1 MAEGWRPHPGPQE
14 AFHES
19 DAFELF
25 YGGAAGGGKSESL
38 LEEAT
43 RFISRAG
50 YAAVLFRRSY
60 PELTQQ
66 GGLIPRSH
74 EKYPR
79 YGGEYNATHR
89 RWKFPSGATISF
101 AHLHHDDD
109 RYQYQG
115 AAWHYIAFDELTH
128 FPEEVYLYLFSR
140 ARTTI
145 PDIPV
150 RIRGASNPGNRGH
163 EWVKKRFVVPLKPYE
178 IKYFRSDGGTEVE
191 TDADDNPTLLS
202 MDGSYL
208 ARLEA
213 LPLLERERLLRGD
226 WDIMPA
232 GNIFKREWFGKRVIS
247 APDGLD
253 WVRYWDLAAS
263 VKESADFTASG
274 AVAESNGDLYIKDV
288 IRGRWEWP
296 DAKRLLK
303 ETMLGEDGTAQGIE
317 RAQHGLAAFQELMR
331 DPDLLG
337 TEIRSVVVDKDK
349 LSRALPWSARAEAGK
364 VVLVDGPWVDS
375 FVNEVVAFSGDGKT
389 HDDQVDAVSGAVQM
403 VVDKRDRVLRIQ
415 NNPFR

>member
-1 MAEGWRPHPGPQE
+1 M
-14 AFHES
+14 
-19 DAFELF
+19 
-25 YGGAAGGGKSESL
+25 
-38 LEEAT
+38 
-43 RFISRAG
+43 AG

-66 GGLIPRSH
+66 GGLIPRSK

-79 YGGEYNATHR
+79 MGAIYNETHR
-89 RWKFPSGATISF
+89 RWTFPSGATISF

-150 RIRGASNPGNRGH
+150 RIRSASNPGNRGH
-163 EWVKKRFVVPLKPYE
+163 EWVKKRFVDNFIDDIVLPERNVEGKITKYGFYPV
-178 IKYFRSDGGTEVE
+178 KYFRSDGGSEVE
-191 TDADDNPTLLS
+191 TDASDAKGLSRQYIPAAIFDNPTLLG
-202 MDGSYL
+202 MDESYL

-232 GNIFKREWFGKRVIS
+232 GNIFKREWFGRRVRS
-247 APDGLD
+247 APDGLE
-253 WVRYWDLAAS
+253 WVRFWDLAATEKKKS
-263 VKESADFTASG
+263 DYTASVEM
-274 AVAESNGDLYIKDV
+274 AADDEANIYLRNM
-288 IRGRWEWP
+288 IRRQLEWP
-296 DAKRLLK
+296 EVVKMMKRN
-303 ETMLGEDGTAQGIE
+303 MLANGNTDHGIE
-317 RAQHGLAAFQELMR
+317 RDAYGRAAFQEFMR
-331 DPDLLG
+331 DKELIG
-337 TEIRSVVVDKDK
+337 ITIRSIPIEKDK
-349 LSRALPWSARAEAGK
+349 LNRALAWSDRAEAGK
-364 VVLVDGPWVDS
+364 IVLVDGPWVEA
-375 FVNEVVAFSGDGKT
+375 FVNEAVSFSGDGKT